1 MDEAQIRAIIQ
12 EEVRGI
18 INATDREKDPFA
30 GQNAFAGGVS
40 LDELAQRLTEL
51 EDFIDDQPDEQFE
64 VIPFDDGGGQS
75 LDGFEIYLAHGTRF
89 HVTNTQAMTGYVPA
103 THNDWSLEFDVT
115 SSSLDDY
122 AEGGSPVAM
131 TNPIGTSTVN
141 ESSGTELLHNANA
154 GADPVVAQSYYRLPI
169 IRDGKRIS
177 FGGAYRENLIIVGSK
192 GPVAELIRI

>member
-1 MDEAQIRAIIQ
+1 MDEAQIRAIIN

-89 HVTNTQAMTGYVPA
+89 HVTNTQAMTSYDSA

-115 SSSLDDY
+115 TSSLDDY

-141 ESSGTELLHNANA
+141 ESSGTELLHNADA

-177 FGGAYRENLIIVGSK
+177 FGGAYRENFIVAGSK
-192 GPVAELIRI
+192 GPVVELIRI

>member
-1 MDEAQIRAIIQ
+1 M
-12 EEVRGI
+12 
-18 INATDREKDPFA
+18 
-30 GQNAFAGGVS
+30 
-40 LDELAQRLTEL
+40 
-51 EDFIDDQPDEQFE
+51 
-64 VIPFDDGGGQS
+64 
-75 LDGFEIYLAHGTRF
+75 
-89 HVTNTQAMTGYVPA
+89 
-103 THNDWSLEFDVT
+103 T

>member
-1 MDEAQIRAIIQ
+1 MDEAQIRAIIN

-89 HVTNTQAMTGYVPA
+89 HVTNTQAMTSYDPA

-141 ESSGTELLHNANA
+141 EPLGRSCFTMRMQVQT
-154 GADPVVAQSYYRLPI
+154 PVAFRLI
-169 IRDGKRIS
+169 T
-177 FGGAYRENLIIVGSK
+177 AYRSSVMESGSALA
-192 GPVAELIRI
+192 GRIGKISLWLEAKDP

>member
-12 EEVRGI
+12 EEVRGVV
-18 INATDREKDPFA
+18 NATDREKDPFA

-51 EDFIDDQPDEQFE
+51 EDFVDDQPDEQFE

-75 LDGFEIYLAHGTRF
+75 LDGFEIYLAVGTRF
-89 HVTNTQAMTGYVPA
+89 HVTNTQAMTSYDPA

-115 SSSLDDY
+115 TSSLDDY
-122 AEGGSPVAM
+122 AETTGVMS
-131 TNPIGTSTVN
+131 NPIGTSTVN
-141 ESSGTELLHNANA
+141 ESSGTELLHNADA